1 MFDLPLYR
9 MEVVYGIDEVGD
21 PSTSCIFE
29 NLVEPD
35 REVPSFHKMGLVGEA
50 KVFALA
56 DTFEP
61 IPSYDPEDE
70 EDF

>member
-1 MFDLPLYR
+1 MYR
-9 MEVVYGIDEVGD
+9 LEVVYGVDENGD
-21 PSTSCIFE
+21 CFTSALFE
-29 NLVEPD
+29 NLISPD
-35 REVPSFHKMGLVGEA
+35 EKVPPFHKMGLAGEA
-50 KVFALA
+50 QVFALA